1 MKKYLVFT
9 IREFLGLDNQLNI
22 YNNCLENIGLATK
35 NQLQKKVNEFNQEID
50 QRITLNRR
58 RLLYTGV
65 DLLESMALTSL
76 GILPISSLLVRSIT
90 TPVTN
95 ISSNSVEEIIRLRD
109 VWDAALKKMLNIIRK

>member
-1 MKKYLVFT
+1 MKKYIVFT
-9 IREFLGLDNQLNI
+9 IREFLELDNQLNI
-22 YNNCLENIGLATK
+22 YNNCLENISLATK
-35 NQLQKKVNEFNQEID
+35 NQLQKRVNEFNQEID

-95 ISSNSVEEIIRLRD
+95 ISSNSIEDIIRLRD
-109 VWDAALKKMLNIIRK
+109 VWDAALKK